1 VCTFDASASSDSDGD
16 ISSYRWDFGDT
27 TESMLAVSNHTYGVA
42 DTYTVRLT
50 VTDGEGATDTSS
62 KTVTVTD
69 STEPP
74 ANITLDGERTN
85 RGRTVTLSWSG
96 ASGSSVDVYINGSL
110 NGPIANTGGAS
121 YSVNKRRSYT
131 FEICETN
138 SRDRCSSPLVL

>member
-1 VCTFDASASSDSDGD
+1 MPFGLLDSFNAAGRA
-16 ISSYRWDFGDT
+16 IPAEAG
-27 TESMLAVSNHTYGVA
+27 
-42 DTYTVRLT
+42 TYTVNLT
-50 VTDGEGATDTSS
+50 VTDNEGATGTRS
-62 KTVTVTD
+62 KDVTD

-74 ANITLDGERTN
+74 ANIKLTGERTN
-85 RGRTVTLSWSG
+85 RGRTVTLRWSG

-110 NGPIANTGGAS
+110 NGPTANTGGAS

>member
-1 VCTFDASASSDSDGD
+1 MPLGLLD
-16 ISSYRWDFGDT
+16 RFGAAGRAIPA
-27 TESMLAVSNHTYGVA
+27 EAG
-42 DTYTVRLT
+42 TYTVNLT
-50 VTDGEGATDTSS
+50 VTDNEGATGTRS
-62 KTVTVTD
+62 KDVTD

-74 ANITLDGERTN
+74 ANITLTGERTN
-85 RGRTVTLSWSG
+85 RELTVTLSWSG

>member
-1 VCTFDASASSDSDGD
+1 MPLGLLDS
-16 ISSYRWDFGDT
+16 FGAAGRAIPA
-27 TESMLAVSNHTYGVA
+27 EAG
-42 DTYTVRLT
+42 TYTVNLT
-50 VTDGEGATDTSS
+50 VTDNEGATDTRS
-62 KTVTVTD
+62 KDVTVTD

-74 ANITLDGERTN
+74 ANITLTGERTN
-85 RGRTVTLSWSG
+85 RELTVTLSWSG

-131 FEICETN
+131 FEVCETN

>member
-1 VCTFDASASSDSDGD
+1 MPLGLLDS
-16 ISSYRWDFGDT
+16 FGAAGRAIPA
-27 TESMLAVSNHTYGVA
+27 EAG
-42 DTYTVRLT
+42 TYTVNLT
-50 VTDGEGATDTSS
+50 VTDNEGATGTRS
-62 KTVTVTD
+62 KDVTD

-74 ANITLDGERTN
+74 ANITLTGERTN
-85 RGRTVTLSWSG
+85 GGRTVTLSWSG

-138 SRDRCSSPLVL
+138 SRDRCSSSLNL